1 MFWCFFNNVIKIT
14 DFKNITL
21 EMYNSNRFA
30 VGQTV
35 AVLTYVTTTQTKNEP
50 PKKGTQRNNV

>member
-50 PKKGTQRNNV
+50 PK